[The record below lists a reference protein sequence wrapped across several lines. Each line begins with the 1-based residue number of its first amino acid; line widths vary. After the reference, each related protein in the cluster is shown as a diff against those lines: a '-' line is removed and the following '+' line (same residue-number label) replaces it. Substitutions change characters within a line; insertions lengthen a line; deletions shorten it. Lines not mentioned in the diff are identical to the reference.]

1 MGKISVLIGSLIM
14 LAAHTITYSN
24 TTISGITF
32 NVQNV
37 TGFFYIWTQL
47 GTTGAGGETITDT
60 FNGTWLEDG
69 ELYDNL
75 FGNPI
80 YGIII
85 MLLILAALALGFI
98 KENNK
103 ISGLLLIVAGV
114 LLLVF
119 RYIELNDGD
128 LFFYKSETD
137 FTYLEVPLGSFAG
150 LIFGLLNLRSSS

>member
-1 MGKISVLIGSLIM
+1 M

-24 TTISGITF
+24 ITLFGITV
-32 NVQNV
+32 NLQNV
-37 TGFFYIWTQL
+37 TGFFYIWTQI
-47 GTTGAGGETITDT
+47 GTTGAGGDTITDS
-60 FNGTWLEDG
+60 FSGSWLEEGDI
-69 ELYDNL
+69 YDNL

-85 MLLILAALALGFI
+85 MALILAALALGFI

-103 ISGLLLIVAGV
+103 ISGILLIVAGT

-119 RYIELNDGD
+119 RYIELNDAD

-137 FTYLEVPLGSFAG
+137 FDYVEIPLGFIAG
-150 LIFGLLNLRSSS
+150 VITGLLNLRSS

>member
-14 LAAHTITYSN
+14 LAAHTIIYSN
-24 TTISGITF
+24 ITLNSITTNT
-32 NVQNV
+32 QNV
-37 TGFFYIWTQL
+37 TGFFYTWTQL
-47 GTTGAGGETITDT
+47 GITGAGGETITDT

-69 ELYDNL
+69 DLYDKL
-75 FGNPI
+75 FGDPI

-85 MLLILAALALGFI
+85 LLLILAALALGFI

-103 ISGLLLIVAGV
+103 ISGILLIVAGV

-119 RYIELNDGD
+119 RYIELNDAD

-137 FTYLEVPLGSFAG
+137 FTYVEVPLGFFAG

>member
-1 MGKISVLIGSLIM
+1 M

-24 TTISGITF
+24 ITTFGITV

-47 GTTGAGGETITDT
+47 GTTGAGGQTITDT
-60 FNGTWLEDG
+60 FNGTWLEEG

-85 MLLILAALALGFI
+85 LLLILAALALGFI

-103 ISGLLLIVAGV
+103 ISGILLIVAAA

-119 RYIELNDGD
+119 RYIELSDID

-137 FTYLEVPLGSFAG
+137 FTYVEVPLGFVAG
-150 LIFGLLNLRSSS
+150 LVTGLMNLKSSS